1 MATTYKGF
9 STHNRYKKFRVTDLD
24 LVKQNIFNHFNIR
37 KGEKLMQPN
46 FGSLI
51 WNMLFEPLT
60 EETRQMIVNDVKTV
74 VSYDPRVRVQNVAV
88 TQFDYGIQL
97 LVELSY
103 LTSNQVD
110 TLVLDF
116 DNRSRSLSRSE

>member
-46 FGSLI
+46 FGSMI

>member
-1 MATTYKGF
+1 MATFYKGF
-9 STHNRYKKFRVTDLD
+9 STHNRYKKFRVTNLE

-60 EETRQMIVNDVKTV
+60 EETRQMIVGDVQTV

-88 TQFDYGIQL
+88 TQFEYGIQL
-97 LVELSY
+97 VVELSY
-103 LTSNQVD
+103 LTDNQVD
-110 TLVLDF
+110 RLVLDF
-116 DNRSRSLSRSE
+116 ENKSRTLTRNE

>member
-1 MATTYKGF
+1 MATIYKGF
-9 STHNRYKKFRVTDLD
+9 STYNRVKKFRVTDLE

-60 EETRQMIVNDVKTV
+60 EETRQLIVNDVKTV
-74 VSYDPRVRVQNVAV
+74 VGYDPRVQIQNVTV
-88 TQFDYGIQL
+88 TQFEHGMQL
-97 LVELSY
+97 VIDLLYV
-103 LTSNQVD
+103 TKNQAD
-110 TLVLDF
+110 TLSLNF
-116 DNRSRSLSRSE
+116 DNRSQSLTRSE

>member
-1 MATTYKGF
+1 MATFYKGF
-9 STHNRYKKFRVTDLD
+9 STFNRYKKFRVTNLD

-60 EETRQMIVNDVKTV
+60 EETRQMIVSDVQTV
-74 VSYDPRVRVQNVAV
+74 VSYDPRVRVQNVTV

-97 LVELSY
+97 VVELSY
-103 LTSNQVD
+103 LTDNQVD
-110 TLVLDF
+110 RLVLDF
-116 DNRSRSLSRSE
+116 ENKSRTLTRNE

>member
-1 MATTYKGF
+1 MATFYKGF
-9 STHNRYKKFRVTDLD
+9 STHNRYKKFRVTNLE

-60 EETRQMIVNDVKTV
+60 EETRQMIVSDVQTV

-97 LVELSY
+97 VVELSY
-103 LTSNQVD
+103 LTDNQVD
-110 TLVLDF
+110 RLVLDF
-116 DNRSRSLSRSE
+116 ENKSRTLTRNE